1 MMNKQL
7 RTLADVKT
15 HVYDE
20 QAAKNI
26 SGCKNTCL

>member
-1 MMNKQL
+1 MMNKQI

-15 HVYDE
+15 YVYDE

-26 SGCKNTCL
+26 SGCKNICL